1 MLDGDGGFAAHHHGR
16 WRLLD
21 IYGAVY
27 ADGTKIAWNTCNGGN
42 QQWQAANGE
51 LVNPYAGKCL
61 DDPRS
66 NTPTGD
72 S

>member
-1 MLDGDGGFAAHHHGR
+1 MATADSPRTITAGGGC
-16 WRLLD
+16 LD

-61 DDPRS
+61 DDQEATP
-66 NTPTGD
+66 PTGH